1 MNGGENEITP
11 TLPNSWKEIQPDTV
25 YQTADSRQVSFGKAQ
40 IQLGITYDPDGKHL
54 RAIEKG
60 RVPPKGNNGLVPS
73 QESGYD
79 LKSKVLG
86 KGGDRRFHGKMID
99 GVLHFPGKITD
110 H

>member
-1 MNGGENEITP
+1 MNDEENETIQ
-11 TLPNSWKEIQPDTV
+11 TLPNSWQEIQPDTV
-25 YQTADSRQVSFGKAQ
+25 YQTTDGRLVSFGKDQ
-40 IQLGITYDPDGKHL
+40 IQLGITYDQNGKHL

-73 QESGYD
+73 QEAGYD

-86 KGGDRRFHGKMID
+86 KGGDYRFHGRIID

>member
-1 MNGGENEITP
+1 MNDEENETIQ
-11 TLPNSWKEIQPDTV
+11 TLPNSWQEIQPDTV
-25 YQTADSRQVSFGKAQ
+25 YQTTDGRLVSFGKDQ
-40 IQLGITYDPDGKHL
+40 IQLGITYDQNGKHL

-73 QESGYD
+73 QEAGYD

-86 KGGDRRFHGKMID
+86 KGGDYRFHGIIID